1 MIGGD
6 GTAHNPVHDAAA
18 AGAAERGWAR
28 IEAAIDRLI
37 PVWPDGTLRD
47 RATGS
52 QSRASTVAV
61 A

>member
-37 PVWPDGTLRD
+37 PVWPH
-47 RATGS
+47 
-52 QSRASTVAV
+52 
-61 A
+61 

>member
-1 MIGGD
+1 MIEGG
-6 GTAHNPVHDAAA
+6 GTANNPVQDAA
-18 AGAAERGWAR
+18 AGAADRGWAR

-37 PVWPDGTLRD
+37 PVWPHWTLRD